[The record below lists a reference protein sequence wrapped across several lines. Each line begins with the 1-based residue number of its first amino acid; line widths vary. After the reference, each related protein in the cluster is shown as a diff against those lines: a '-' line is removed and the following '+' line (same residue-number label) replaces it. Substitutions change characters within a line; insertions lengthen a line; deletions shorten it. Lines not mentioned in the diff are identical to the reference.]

1 MGDRMFHA
9 SAGFQPAIDRRPRW
23 PKRARCPRS
32 LGSITCLVGPWR
44 SVAGFL
50 SAVSP
55 AADSGGMDPKIEGV
69 PAGDGVWRRGRKD
82 APEPRRAAHPSRRR
96 AAGAAPPQRAMNG
109 GGEAPAPAPGFL
121 LLAAVALLSA
131 SALGYEILLTRLLA
145 IVQWHHF
152 AFLVISI
159 ALLGFGASG
168 AFLLVAGHRLRVAA
182 GPFLALAA
190 LAFALAAPACFAL
203 AQHVPFNVL
212 ELPWSLRPFGWL
224 LAIELLL
231 AIPFF
236 IAATGIGRT
245 LIVFGD
251 RLSRV
256 YAADLVGA
264 GGGAAL
270 AVGLLWWLPA
280 ERTLDGLGAMAALA
294 GGSPRSVPG
303 GRPGGPS
310 SPPRRASSPV
320 DLRGGGVERAPDLA
334 IQAAPAGPAR
344 ERGGAHREPV
354 RPARPRE
361 RGREREGAAPVG
373 AGPQPPCPRPGPRA
387 GGPLRHGDG
396 RSRSRVARGGR
407 RRPPISATSP
417 PPFPTTSSNARGCS
431 SSGGRRH
438 TGAPGTRGR
447 GAGGGRGRA
456 PAGRRR
462 HRAGPVRRL
471 LGGRARSC
479 GHPPP
484 RRRPAGVRRGRGR
497 GGVRPHPSR
506 CARREPIRTP
516 RPSGGTPPHRGVDAR
531 HARAAR
537 SPRDRRHHRLE
548 PASAAGRP
556 RLFATL
562 LDALEAEGIGPA
574 AEHLAWIRSWNTT
587 TLVASRA
594 PLSGTQV
601 EAVRSF
607 ARARAFDL
615 VHVPGMEAHE
625 ANRFNVMERPWFHEA
640 AARLLGPERD
650 AFIRGYKFDIRPAT
664 DDRPYLW
671 SFFKWAHAPE
681 ILSLSRAAGSALV
694 AIGYLALPAAVV
706 QAAVASVALIL
717 LPLLLVRRGAGGRAR
732 GGARRGAALAGFFA
746 LGLAFL
752 MMEIAFI
759 SRFTVILSHP
769 LHALAVV
776 LAAFLVFAGIG
787 SWLAGRRDS
796 GGHGSVAWPAAG
808 IVALAAVCAAALPH
822 LTAALVG
829 TAPEVKIAAAV
840 ALVAPIATFMGMPF
854 PRALA
859 RLRRL
864 DPGLV
869 PWAWGVNGCASVV
882 GAVLATG
889 LAVHLGQTFV
899 IGCAGPP
906 LRRRRGRPPPHGNA
920 RPGRLTT
927 GESCG
932 YDPRGRR
939 GARGASTGRRIGRN
953 RKMSDAVDREPPA
966 PLLEAR
972 GITKRF
978 GAITALDGV
987 DLRLFPSEVLGIVG
1001 DNGAGK
1007 STLMKVLSGL
1017 HGPTEGEIV
1026 FDSRTVVLSSP
1037 GMRRTSG
1044 SRWCTRTSRSPGTSP
1059 STRTSILAANRPQVP
1074 RLHDCGREAVA
1085 PGWRWTIS
1093 TGSTSPSS
1101 PSTRASRSFPGGRL
1115 RPSRSPA
1122 RPPSRAAW

>member
-1 MGDRMFHA
+1 
-9 SAGFQPAIDRRPRW
+9 
-23 PKRARCPRS
+23 
-32 LGSITCLVGPWR
+32 
-44 SVAGFL
+44 
-50 SAVSP
+50 
-55 AADSGGMDPKIEGV
+55 
-69 PAGDGVWRRGRKD
+69 
-82 APEPRRAAHPSRRR
+82 
-96 AAGAAPPQRAMNG
+96 MNG

-168 AFLLVAGHRLRVAA
+168 AFLMVVGSRLRIPA

-190 LAFALAAPACFAL
+190 LAFALTAPACFAL

-294 GGSPRSVPG
+294 GGIAAVRARRAARWALLATAAGILALLISGAGGWNELRISPFKPLPQALRVNGAALTESRSGPLGLVNAVENEKVPL
-303 GRPGGPS
+303 RWAPGLSLLARAPVPEQVALFVNGDGPIAV
-310 SPPRRASSPV
+310 PRRP
-320 DLRGGGVERAPDLA
+320 RG
-334 IQAAPAGPAR
+334 
-344 ERGGAHREPV
+344 
-354 RPARPRE
+354 
-361 RGREREGAAPVG
+361 
-373 AGPQPPCPRPGPRA
+373 
-387 GGPLRHGDG
+387 
-396 RSRSRVARGGR
+396 
-407 RRPPISATSP
+407 SP
-417 PPFPTTSSNARGCS
+417 PPAYLGDLTSALPYHLLERP
-431 SSGGRRH
+431 RVLVL
-438 TGAPGTRGR
+438 
-447 GAGGGRGRA
+447 GAGGGAPALQALGGGARAVDAVELQPDVAAIARDRYGGFSGGAPGRA
-456 PAGRRR
+456 GIRLHVGDPRAFVEAAGGEEYDLIQVDALGASPSGL
-462 HRAGPVRRL
+462 HALRAERL
-471 LGGRARSC
+471 LTVESMRAMLARLAPRGLVAITGWSQL
-479 GHPPP
+479 PP
-484 RRRPAGVRRGRGR
+484 R
-497 GGVRPHPSR
+497 GG
-506 CARREPIRTP
+506 
-516 RPSGGTPPHRGVDAR
+516 
-531 HARAAR
+531 
-537 SPRDRRHHRLE
+537 
-548 PASAAGRP
+548 P

-681 ILSLSRAAGSALV
+681 ILSLSRAGGIGLV

-717 LPLLLVRRGAGGRAR
+717 LPLLLVRREAGGRAR

-899 IGCAGPP
+899 IGCA
-906 LRRRRGRPPPHGNA
+906 A
-920 RPGRLTT
+920 
-927 GESCG
+927 
-932 YDPRGRR
+932 
-939 GARGASTGRRIGRN
+939 
-953 RKMSDAVDREPPA
+953 
-966 PLLEAR
+966 LLY
-972 GITKRF
+972 
-978 GAITALDGV
+978 
-987 DLRLFPSEVLGIVG
+987 
-1001 DNGAGK
+1001 
-1007 STLMKVLSGL
+1007 
-1017 HGPTEGEIV
+1017 
-1026 FDSRTVVLSSP
+1026 
-1037 GMRRTSG
+1037 
-1044 SRWCTRTSRSPGTSP
+1044 
-1059 STRTSILAANRPQVP
+1059 AAA
-1074 RLHDCGREAVA
+1074 AVA
-1085 PGWRWTIS
+1085 LPRMGTPGQ
-1093 TGSTSPSS
+1093 
-1101 PSTRASRSFPGGRL
+1101 GG
-1115 RPSRSPA
+1115 
-1122 RPPSRAAW
+1122 